1 MHDLFLALGIASV
14 PTTVVLLVM
23 YFSVRARALKAEQI
37 VHDLTVVPALR
48 GHSRGRNTAPLDV
61 TDAIEALA
69 IEVERI
75 AEGQRFTTRLLSE
88 SRRNSGLM
96 AGDDSRGRSITPH

>member
-1 MHDLFLALGIASV
+1 MKPVVIFLGLAFV
-14 PTTVVLLVM
+14 PTTIVLIVAYL
-23 YFSVRARALKAEQI
+23 SARTRAIRAEQI
-37 VHDLTVVPALR
+37 VHDLTVLPALR
-48 GHSRGRNTAPLDV
+48 GQTRAPGGDV

-88 SRRNSGLM
+88 SHRMGALQSR
-96 AGDDSRGRSITPH
+96 DDSHSRSITPH

>member
-1 MHDLFLALGIASV
+1 MRDFFLTLGMAFV
-14 PTTVVLLVM
+14 PTTVVLLVL
-23 YFSVRARALKAEQI
+23 YFATRARAIKAEQI
-37 VHDLTVVPALR
+37 VHDLTVIPALR
-48 GHSRGRNTAPLDV
+48 GQTRPRTAQPDV
-61 TDAIEALA
+61 TEAIEALA

-88 SRRNSGLM
+88 PRRNGGLI